1 MVGILAFYFILLK
14 MKNYVNIQA
23 RLTEANGSKRITIID
38 SGRRW
43 LLNDVAGKP
52 IRLWDMQHRQTE
64 YSYDALQRPNNTSL
78 RLSALA
84 VSLVEKIVYGTAT
97 SNNQKGQ
104 IAEQYDQSGKTTFT
118 AYDFKGNVLSL
129 AKQLCRNYKQTID
142 WNRTPAMEQETF
154 VQSFTYDAMN
164 RPTKITKPDNTVEQY
179 SYNKAGLLE
188 SVQARIRGAATW
200 TPFVSDI
207 NYNEKGQRTDIY
219 FGNDSKTKYEYDEN
233 TFRLT
238 RLLTTRY
245 KGQDILQDLNYQYDP
260 VGNITKVEDD
270 AQQTFY
276 FDNAVIAPTGT
287 YTYDALYRLT
297 EATGR
302 ELKGL
307 AMPANTDF
315 ANNIALP
322 NPAANAMQN
331 YTQQYT
337 YDALGNILQT
347 KSKSYWTRDYYY
359 DNNTNRLLNHDGRT
373 DVYHYDAHGNTTA
386 MPHLSSMQYDYA
398 DRLKQTDLGGGGDV
412 WYVYDASGER
422 VRKIIEKTGGI
433 KEERIYL
440 GGYEVYTKTTNG
452 VENTRRETLH
462 ISDGSKRIAIIDTV
476 PGSSG
481 GIVETQDS
489 VTIRYQYDNHL
500 GSACLELDK
509 NAAIISYEEYHPFG
523 TTSYRSGR
531 TETEVSLKRYKY
543 VGKERDEET
552 GLYYYGARYYAGWLC
567 RWISTDP
574 AGLVD
579 GANMYVYVKN
589 NPLRYA
595 DPTGMQSEDEV
606 DQTHPPTKPEIKW
619 NYNQQLTES
628 WYPDRQDLS
637 LYTSDEFIILKQDV
651 STHDNLHATDYY
663 YLNEDNWKP
672 FEPAKSTFK
681 EDVEKFAL
689 YPILFSGGAVAGSIL
704 IESLIPLA
712 VEGIKASVPYL
723 AKGTLAAAEEAGLA
737 YEAAQG
743 IVATYPT
750 ATGIGLEFMMSNIPG
765 VEPIN
770 NPYSS
775 VYSEITRFFFTAYNL
790 FKENAPNSVIQE
802 RNYGNLPT
810 IPADNTYLQKPIDPI
825 IRMDVLEN
833 KSKTKK

>member
-1 MVGILAFYFILLK
+1 
-14 MKNYVNIQA
+14 
-23 RLTEANGSKRITIID
+23 
-38 SGRRW
+38 
-43 LLNDVAGKP
+43 
-52 IRLWDMQHRQTE
+52 MQHRQTE

-84 VSLVEKIVYGTAT
+84 VSLVEKIVYGTTTA
-97 SNNQKGQ
+97 NNQKGQ
-104 IAEQYDQSGKTTFT
+104 IAQQYDQSGKTNFT
-118 AYDFKGNVLSL
+118 AYDFKGNLLSL

-552 GLYYYGARYYAGWLC
+552 GLYFYGARYYAGWLG
-567 RWISTDP
+567 RFVSVDPKAGERQWLNPYNYVQNNPINKIDPDGKLDDGYQDLEGNYKWFDDETADVIGREDKLWLKVTDDKKIFNMAAAGILDNVPELTDP
-574 AGLVD
+574 GQITKSDNLTSLEMWLDSPSENLGEGLGKIAANIGYSIINSPVILLTGETLGGTKVTPQEKMEAFIDVAPGLLSFGLNKTAEVIQVTKKGLQGYNKFVKEGKKIGVTASEGLPKGMKWQQRAGQLYQTNKV
-579 GANMYVYVKN
+579 NQKMLN
-589 NPLRYA
+589 NF
-595 DPTGMQSEDEV
+595 DEV
-606 DQTHPPTKPEIKW
+606 R
-619 NYNQQLTES
+619 NVL
-628 WYPDRQDLS
+628 
-637 LYTSDEFIILKQDV
+637 
-651 STHDNLHATDYY
+651 NLGKT
-663 YLNEDNWKP
+663 
-672 FEPAKSTFK
+672 
-681 EDVEKFAL
+681 
-689 YPILFSGGAVAGSIL
+689 
-704 IESLIPLA
+704 
-712 VEGIKASVPYL
+712 
-723 AKGTLAAAEEAGLA
+723 
-737 YEAAQG
+737 
-743 IVATYPT
+743 
-750 ATGIGLEFMMSNIPG
+750 
-765 VEPIN
+765 
-770 NPYSS
+770 
-775 VYSEITRFFFTAYNL
+775 
-790 FKENAPNSVIQE
+790 
-802 RNYGNLPT
+802 
-810 IPADNTYLQKPIDPI
+810 
-825 IRMDVLEN
+825 
-833 KSKTKK
+833 TKKEIEK